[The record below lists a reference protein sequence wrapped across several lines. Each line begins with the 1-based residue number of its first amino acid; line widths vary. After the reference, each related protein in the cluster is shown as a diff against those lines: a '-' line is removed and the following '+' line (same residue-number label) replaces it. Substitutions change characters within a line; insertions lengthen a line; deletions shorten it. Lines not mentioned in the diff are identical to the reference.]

1 MVIRSAS
8 ATSAANALVVA
19 RSTRALIR
27 LRAQLLKHRTGTPN
41 LIKRLF
47 THVAGIF
54 GHIRTRAHNAFASD
68 HAVRQPRQAT
78 SRITR
83 FNTDLLGNAHKLRR
97 ARRLNFDAGI
107 RTGTQDV
114 SKQLLVLLN
123 IDAFV

>member
-1 MVIRSAS
+1 MVIRSSS

-19 RSTRALIR
+19 RPTRTLIR

-41 LIKRLF
+41 LVKRLF
-47 THVAGIF
+47 AHVAGIF
-54 GHIRTRAHNAFASD
+54 GHICARAHNPFASD
-68 HAVRQPRQAT
+68 YAVRQPRQAT
-78 SRITR
+78 SRIAR
-83 FNTDLLGNAHKLRR
+83 LNTDLLGDTHKLRR

-107 RTGTQDV
+107 ATGTQNV

>member
-8 ATSAANALVVA
+8 AASPAHALIIA
-19 RSTRALIR
+19 RSARALIR

-47 THVAGIF
+47 AHVAGIF
-54 GHIRTRAHNAFASD
+54 GHVRARAHDAFAPD
-68 HAVRQPRQAT
+68 YAVRQPRQAT
-78 SRITR
+78 SCLARL
-83 FNTDLLGNAHKLRR
+83 NTDLLGNTHKLRR
-97 ARRLNFDAGI
+97 TRRFNFDSGI
-107 RTGTQDV
+107 TTGTQNV